1 MSIPAVEGYGHEAAS
16 AATAV
21 TPLGDLPRG
30 SFVAYN
36 RESGAELAGKL
47 F

>member
-1 MSIPAVEGYGHEAAS
+1 MGLHFQGVDRVAEQ
-16 AATAV
+16 
-21 TPLGDLPRG
+21 PRG
-30 SFVAYN
+30 SFIACN

>member
-1 MSIPAVEGYGHEAAS
+1 VAE
-16 AATAV
+16 
-21 TPLGDLPRG
+21 LPRG
-30 SFVAYN
+30 SFIAYN